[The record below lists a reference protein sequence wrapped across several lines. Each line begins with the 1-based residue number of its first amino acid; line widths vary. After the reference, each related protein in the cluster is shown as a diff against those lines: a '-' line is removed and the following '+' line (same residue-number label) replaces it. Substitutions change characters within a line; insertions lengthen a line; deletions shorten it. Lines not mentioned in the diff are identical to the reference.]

1 MLDILKLGKSEKPK
15 HTPTEVIE
23 KCVTALDTLHE
34 NPLDKG
40 ADKAKAVVSKCL
52 KDLKYWLFHAPT
64 DEDGYEPTKE
74 HVVDLAHK
82 ILRTNMLHYIV
93 LVLDQ
98 LEFEVRKD
106 AAQVFGAIV
115 RIKEG
120 PDELCPGAAYV
131 AAREAILEKLIDGCV
146 PPAGCSGGWGQGNTQ
161 QSTQQTLA
169 SSSAAKQPVH
179 TTPVPGG
186 SVY

>member
-82 ILRTNMLHYIV
+82 VLRTNMLHYIV

-146 PPAGCSGGWGQGNTQ
+146 PPAGRLEEWG
-161 QSTQQTLA
+161 
-169 SSSAAKQPVH
+169 
-179 TTPVPGG
+179 
-186 SVY
+186 